1 MTRNPELSIVPA
13 KGLMNGEADEEEVE
27 VEEVEEEEGSDEN
40 DDVEISESREDDD
53 DEDGNDDDDN
63 DDLGI
68 QIQGDKKKM
77 ISPPATKKSLTQST
91 QKTLGQL
98 EAESMASREGREI
111 DNEVAVDA
119 TDGSHWV
126 MQRLRGLGSD
136 PRGRKRLHVLRVSER
151 LRLSLLKCFFC
162 F

>member
-136 PRGRKRLHVLRVSER
+136 PRGRKRLHVLRVSH
-151 LRLSLLKCFFC
+151 KVKDFV
-162 F
+162 

>member
-13 KGLMNGEADEEEVE
+13 KGLINGEADEEEVE
-27 VEEVEEEEGSDEN
+27 EVEEEEEEEGSDEN

-53 DEDGNDDDDN
+53 NEDGNDDDDN

-77 ISPPATKKSLTQST
+77 ISSPATKKSLTQST

-111 DNEVAVDA
+111 DNEVAVDG

-136 PRGRKRLHVLRVSER
+136 PRGRKRLHVLRVSH
-151 LRLSLLKCFFC
+151 KVKDFV
-162 F
+162 